1 MAERKIY
8 QGGLVRSVGIP
19 SVSFAQYQE
28 MASGA
33 NTMERKLDSL
43 VNFAIKKEEKVQIEE
58 AKTYAASNPIS
69 VNDYINAS
77 PVEREKL
84 VGGNKDTSYGQTVR
98 ATQLSF
104 LSTEMAIRAQKDFMS
119 LKIEA
124 NTTNMPL
131 DEYENQLN
139 AIVQGYSDAVLDVDA
154 EAAITVKA
162 DLASKASAYYSS
174 YSDKIVKDYKNL
186 TDSTTLI
193 FGNELVDTIPDEMSK
208 GHIVTVIGEDGTAQ
222 QVGIDEHLNLLKNR
236 YRLQLLGKGM
246 KKEDFIK
253 WEGKWDAKILQTKK
267 NILFGEFV
275 DKPENLTSATSASNI
290 WKQVQN
296 GNFNDN
302 KKLQA
307 IYNSLDENEQAEFRN
322 SVREWKNNRIKSI
335 EDNEK
340 AFDLD
345 IKTKKDDLEI
355 KYLEAV
361 RNKDFG
367 TANAIVEEAKGVD
380 TALYKDLLTDI
391 QQDKEDGDFLD
402 PSVMSNLDDMLF
414 SGTLSMSEINYAYDN
429 NAISI
434 DQKRDLKSKLLIK
447 KNEEYRAAEKYMRNS
462 FGFPEA
468 GMITLDRDTKVAF
481 EQFRNA
487 SNQIMDYMR
496 ANPNATAQ
504 DIMAE
509 AKTITGNVNEARDI
523 DKEIKTIKKT
533 ITSEKGDFGLKGR
546 AWTRYFKKFYS
557 PEYKNIADDFINT
570 PGGIDALIV
579 ELEELKELK
588 PGTKYKVTED
598 MVTSEGGFFDDKF
611 ERPRGITNQQ
621 IGLLIEE
628 LNALRKLYE

>member
-33 NTMERKLDSL
+33 NTMQRKLDSL

-58 AKTYAASNPIS
+58 AKTYAASNPIT

-104 LSTEMAIRAQKDFMS
+104 LSTEMAIKAQKDFMS

-193 FGNELVDTIPDEMSK
+193 FGDELVDTIPDEMSK
-208 GHIVTVIGEDGTAQ
+208 GHIVTIIGEDGTAQ

-246 KKEDFIK
+246 KKEDFVK

-275 DKPENLTSATSASNI
+275 DKPENLISATSATKI

-380 TALYKDLLTDI
+380 TDLYKDLLTDI

-402 PSVMSNLDDMLF
+402 LQKLTDQNIITSHRWQPAL
-414 SGTLSMSEINYAYDN
+414 SGIVSSGKMNNTGSEIRIAYDLAMSTVIRDTTN
-429 NAISI
+429 ILLEPIKRVINAEMGIDTSDLTVAYEPPISFLADI
-434 DQKRDLKSKLLIK
+434 DPKQVLTINEQRAMLNKDLPNIPDGELLI
-447 KNEEYRAAEKYMRNS
+447 S
-462 FGFPEA
+462 
-468 GMITLDRDTKVAF
+468 DR
-481 EQFRNA
+481 Q
-487 SNQIMDYMR
+487 
-496 ANPNATAQ
+496 
-504 DIMAE
+504 
-509 AKTITGNVNEARDI
+509 TITVQR
-523 DKEIKTIKKT
+523 
-533 ITSEKGDFGLKGR
+533 
-546 AWTRYFKKFYS
+546 
-557 PEYKNIADDFINT
+557 
-570 PGGIDALIV
+570 
-579 ELEELKELK
+579 
-588 PGTKYKVTED
+588 
-598 MVTSEGGFFDDKF
+598 
-611 ERPRGITNQQ
+611 QQ
-621 IGLLIEE
+621 ENG
-628 LNALRKLYE
+628 